1 MSFSA
6 STPDSSSADAPRA
19 AVESFCFPQEVRIRK
34 SRDYASVYAGQ
45 NKAGDQR
52 LLIFAIRNAAGLTR
66 CGLSVSKKN
75 GNAVRRNRIKRLL
88 REAFRLTRHE
98 LPPGLDLILI
108 PRQIEVPTLAEYQES
123 LRHLTKKLAR
133 RLSQESSPPRMEPD
147 AQLPD
152 ASPAAD

>member
-6 STPDSSSADAPRA
+6 STPEPSPADAPHA
-19 AVESFCFPQEVRIRK
+19 AAESFCFPQEVRIRK
-34 SRDYASVYAGQ
+34 SRDYAAVYAGQ

-52 LLIFAIRNAAGLTR
+52 LLIFAIRNEAGLTR

-88 REAFRLTRHE
+88 REAFRLTRRE

-123 LRHLTKKLAR
+123 LRRLAKKLAR
-133 RLSQESSPPRMEPD
+133 HLSQESSPPKTEPT
-147 AQLPD
+147 AQIAD
-152 ASPAAD
+152 ASSAAD